1 MSTRPLDI
9 SSLCRCYSNP
19 NSQETLQSGIFLNRW
34 LLIKLNKLTQTRKR
48 IIFRLEFFKLIM
60 NTQLP
65 WGTCAT
71 PTHSATES
79 SMKKFLVSL
88 SMSVRTA
95 WWRQRFMSR
104 FSCLWKNLKK
114 KVLLQSPETVVSYTI
129 TKKLFWTLARFQF
142 SCPLWFNSQLSRQ
155 LYVKMS
161 ESLFLQLIARPSTK
175 VFCRD

>member
-1 MSTRPLDI
+1 MFARLSLRVSWVLIGAVSTRPLDI

-34 LLIKLNKLTQTRKR
+34 LLIKLNKLTQTQTHKI

-60 NTQLP
+60 NTQLL
-65 WGTCAT
+65 WETCAT
-71 PTHSATES
+71 PTHLATES
-79 SMKKFLVSL
+79 SMKKFQASL
-88 SMSVRTA
+88 LKSVRTA

-142 SCPLWFNSQLSRQ
+142 SCPL
-155 LYVKMS
+155 
-161 ESLFLQLIARPSTK
+161 
-175 VFCRD
+175 